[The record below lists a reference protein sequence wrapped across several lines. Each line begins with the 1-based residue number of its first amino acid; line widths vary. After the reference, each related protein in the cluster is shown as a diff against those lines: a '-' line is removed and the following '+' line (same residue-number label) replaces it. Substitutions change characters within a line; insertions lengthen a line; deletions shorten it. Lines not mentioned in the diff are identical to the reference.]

1 MEHRPVNSNEA
12 VRRKINKPMIVMSII
27 NLIFSFLL
35 IFFIISLNMVPIK
48 FVLVI
53 LTVLC
58 IFDFGLLLMLNSKR
72 KILKIMGFGI
82 SFILIFVN
90 SLGMYYIGKTNGFLN
105 KAFGN
110 GANTYTNTYY
120 VVTLNNDKYSDI
132 NNLKGNIIRYYDS
145 TPHIDE
151 ALIELSN
158 KVDYKSEKT
167 DDLYSLFS
175 SLKKGKVPA
184 ILLEKSLYKFVFDS
198 LDTLNSADYKII
210 YSFDLKFEE
219 EIEEVS
225 SDSDSFN
232 IYIGGA
238 DFTESNHDFN
248 MIVTVNR
255 KTHKILLTS
264 TPRDFYVPVHGK
276 DGKKDLLGYAATWG
290 INTSRKTLENLY
302 DINIDYYMKINTA
315 SLVGLV
321 DTLGGINYCSDKAF
335 TTDHAMV
342 TGTYDDT
349 KGKKLYV
356 AKGCRE
362 YTGVQILTIARERKA
377 FVDGDRQRQKN
388 CQQIMINL
396 FDKMMRAENLTN
408 YSNILDAV
416 SEFYITNIPRE
427 MVTNLANDTLNGA
440 KWTFEQQSVTGYDS
454 SGYVRLSNLIDYVM
468 IPDEESVAKAI
479 VNIKKIEAGK

>member
-1 MEHRPVNSNEA
+1 MEHRTVNSNKE
-12 VRRKINKPMIVMSII
+12 VRRKVNKPMIVMAII
-27 NLIFSFLL
+27 NLIFSLL
-35 IFFIISLNMVPIK
+35 LVSFIISLNMVPIK

-53 LTVLC
+53 FAVLC
-58 IFDFGLLLMLNSKR
+58 IFNFGLLLMLKSKR
-72 KILKIMGFGI
+72 KILKIIGFVI
-82 SFILIFVN
+82 SFILIFFN

-132 NNLKGNIIRYYDS
+132 NSLNGSMISYYNS

-151 ALIELSN
+151 ALIELGN
-158 KVDYKSEKT
+158 KIDYKNEAT
-167 DDLYSLFS
+167 DDLYSLFV
-175 SLKKGKVPA
+175 SLKKGKVPS
-184 ILLEKSLYKFVFDS
+184 ILLEKSLYTFVFDS
-198 LDTLNSADYKII
+198 LDTLNSDDYKIV
-210 YSFDLKFEE
+210 YSFDMEFEE
-219 EIEEVS
+219 EIEEIS
-225 SDSDSFN
+225 SDGDSFN

-264 TPRDFYVPVHGK
+264 TPRDFYVPVYGK
-276 DGKKDLLGYAATWG
+276 NGKKDLLGYAATWG
-290 INTSRKTLENLY
+290 INTSRKTLEELY
-302 DINIDYYMKINTA
+302 DINIDYYIKINTA

-356 AKGCRE
+356 AKGCKE
-362 YTGVQILTIARERKA
+362 YTGIQILTIARERRT

-388 CQQIMINL
+388 CQQIMINI
-396 FDKMMRAENLTN
+396 FNKMMRPEILTN
-408 YSNILDAV
+408 YTKILDAV
-416 SEFYITNIPRE
+416 SDFYITNIPRE
-427 MVTNLANDTLNGA
+427 MVTNLATDTLNGA

-454 SGYVRLSNLIDYVM
+454 SGYVRLSNLRDYVM
-468 IPDEESVAKAI
+468 IPDEDSVSKAI
-479 VNIKKIEAGK
+479 VNIKKFEVGK